1 MNTITILN
9 SSIDSRHS
17 LRILKSDI
25 GVHFELIRDSKLAI
39 GMYFLYGEK
48 VHKAALS
55 LGGAIY
61 GMLHDDELTEDVMK
75 LIDDNEQ
82 LLGGCELKR

>member
-1 MNTITILN
+1 MSSVILN
-9 SSIDSRHS
+9 QNIDSQYT

-25 GVHFELIRDSKLAI
+25 GVHFELLRNGQLAV
-39 GMYFLYGEK
+39 GTYFLYGEK
-48 VHKAALS
+48 THKAACC

-75 LIDDNEQ
+75 VIDDNET
-82 LLGGCELKR
+82 LLGGYELKR